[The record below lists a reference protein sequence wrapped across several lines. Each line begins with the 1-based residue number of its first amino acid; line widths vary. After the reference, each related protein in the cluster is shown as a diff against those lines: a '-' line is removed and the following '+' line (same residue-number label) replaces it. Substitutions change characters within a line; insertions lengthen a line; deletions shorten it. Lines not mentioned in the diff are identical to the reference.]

1 MRLRSL
7 HCKRPKK
14 VFQGLFK
21 SWNKVLRILSKVLN
35 LTLCKPKSIVSIEK
49 LLGLVPRVNLRT
61 ISDS

>member
-14 VFQGLFK
+14 VFQELFK